1 MGQEEN
7 IVIKRK
13 LYRSREDRIITGV
26 CGGLGEYFT
35 VDPILIRL
43 VFVLLAIMGGHG
55 ILLYLLLAIIVPV
68 QPGESVNVDRKGKI
82 KEFAAGVQA
91 GVQSVARDLKENKSW
106 FSNPRHLAGSI
117 ILFIG
122 LAAMFSQ
129 MFPEYWLGWEIMW
142 PILLLFIGAYIII
155 SK

>member
-1 MGQEEN
+1 MDKEE
-7 IVIKRK
+7 VVVKKK
-13 LYRSREDRIITGV
+13 LYRSRRDRIVAGV
-26 CGGLGEYFT
+26 CGGLGEYFN

-43 VFVLLAIMGGHG
+43 VFVLLSIMGGHG
-55 ILLYLLLAIIVPV
+55 ILLYLLLAIIIPV
-68 QPGESVNVDRKGKI
+68 EPGEAISVDRAEKF

-117 ILFIG
+117 IMFIG
-122 LAAMFSQ
+122 LAALFSQ
-129 MFPEYWLGWEIMW
+129 MFPEYWLGWEVMW
-142 PILLLFIGAYIII
+142 PVLLLFIGLYIII